1 MSWTFEEAA
10 RKIKRAYAAYY
21 ILQDVDSDGNK
32 VTLTRSYIEDQD
44 IDDSEEISA
53 ADTIPEDRDG
63 MFLYAEFH
71 MHSEQYLLSKK
82 AQLYQMDTNE
92 YVYFFYFDHLTKN
105 DFDECVNK
113 AHDLGF
119 PKIVPGK
126 DHRSSFISAIFICN
140 TCDEDAL
147 TAVRKYRRRKSFQFS
162 LNGWMEVHT
171 ALIDL
176 RSESIWHNGDGRQE
190 EKFLKNILH
199 PQRRRKKFLFL

>member
-1 MSWTFEEAA
+1 
-10 RKIKRAYAAYY
+10 
-21 ILQDVDSDGNK
+21 
-32 VTLTRSYIEDQD
+32 
-44 IDDSEEISA
+44 
-53 ADTIPEDRDG
+53 
-63 MFLYAEFH
+63 

-162 LNGWMEVHT
+162 LNGWMETHT
-171 ALIDL
+171 LLIDL
-176 RSESIWHNGDGRQE
+176 GTESVIVNSDGRLTG
-190 EKFLKNILH
+190 KFLKNVLH
-199 PQRRRKKFLFL
+199 PKKRRGIRLF